1 MRVGLTL
8 HGSLLSDEGA
18 RFARQL
24 GVEDVVVHLTDY
36 GRNADPA
43 PYLAGGVGP
52 INGECIDAPAWSYER
67 MAGIVAMLARHGL
80 RVAAME
86 NISQMLPPPQFG
98 G

>member
-24 GVEDVVVHLTDY
+24 GVEDVVIHLTDY

-43 PYLAGGVGP
+43 REIGRGVGP

-67 MAGIVAMLARHGL
+67 MAGIVTL
-80 RVAAME
+80 RNAYQRDAPSVRAA
-86 NISQMLPPPQFG
+86 SS
-98 G
+98 